1 MLRAVGC
8 GKCSLYRDVGRGS
21 KLCSW
26 QHWGLCD
33 LTEGASGSWGL
44 GVHQRKQPV
53 RTPAGAG
60 GVALGWRGLEPQRP
74 QGAWCL
80 TLQRRE
86 AFAQSSGVASGSS
99 PPSVLFGDVLWRSG
113 TSGMQSHRVMP
124 AQALTVPCN
133 LRCPRFSLT
142 AAMLQTLQLMNN
154 STVNRENISQWPRY
168 LTLYMCL
175 LTTRLYL

>member
-60 GVALGWRGLEPQRP
+60 GVALEWRGLEPQRP

-99 PPSVLFGDVLWRSG
+99 PPSAVWGCALEKRDQWDAKSPSDARTGADCP
-113 TSGMQSHRVMP
+113 MQSP
-124 AQALTVPCN
+124 VPTFQSDSCYA
-133 LRCPRFSLT
+133 PDT
-142 AAMLQTLQLMNN
+142 A
-154 STVNRENISQWPRY
+154 VNEQQY
-168 LTLYMCL
+168 CK
-175 LTTRLYL
+175 